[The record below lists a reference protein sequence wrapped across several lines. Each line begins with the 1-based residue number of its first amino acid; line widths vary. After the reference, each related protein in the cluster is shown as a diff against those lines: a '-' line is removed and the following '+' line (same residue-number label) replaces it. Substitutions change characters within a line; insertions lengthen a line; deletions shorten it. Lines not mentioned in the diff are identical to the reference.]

1 MAGAGRPRPLAGLCS
16 PQPLP
21 FWLNP
26 ERRKHLQWREQPPT
40 RAGVPVLPK
49 AISVEGSAVACLV
62 LMSLV
67 FSPHF
72 FFFFCSPFHSL
83 LRCMSSRGLG
93 DGACKLKT
101 AGAQVGL
108 ARQRGGGAG
117 DPDSS
122 LVAPGQMVLEV
133 PAFVPRSSPQGKEEL
148 QRSSP
153 FF

>member
-1 MAGAGRPRPLAGLCS
+1 
-16 PQPLP
+16 
-21 FWLNP
+21 
-26 ERRKHLQWREQPPT
+26 
-40 RAGVPVLPK
+40 
-49 AISVEGSAVACLV
+49 
-62 LMSLV
+62 
-67 FSPHF
+67 
-72 FFFFCSPFHSL
+72 
-83 LRCMSSRGLG
+83 MSSRGLG
-93 DGACKLKT
+93 DGARKLKT
-101 AGAQVGL
+101 AAAQVGL